1 MFEALTSKLTTIFAQ
16 LGRRG
21 ALTEQD
27 VDEAL
32 REIRLALLEADVNFR
47 VAQELIKRVR
57 ERAVGVDV
65 LRSLSPGQQVI
76 KVVNDELTA
85 TLGGGNQSLKAA
97 SQPPS
102 VLLLAGLQG
111 SGKTTTAAK
120 LALHLRQHGQ
130 RPLLVACDLRRPAA
144 IEQLES
150 LGKQLDIPVYQET
163 TASTPVQIA
172 ENGVRKGQQI
182 NATWVII
189 DSSGRLHV
197 DDELMQELED
207 LKRSV
212 NPSEILMVLDSM
224 TGQDAV
230 QAAQEFHQRIN
241 VTGLILTKLDGD
253 ARGGAALSVT
263 QVTGAPIKFI
273 GTGEKSDALE
283 AFHPDRM
290 ASRILGM
297 GDMLSLIEKAQ
308 ENYAQKET
316 QELEQKIRQSTFDLE
331 DFQNQIQQVKKMGS
345 LSSIM
350 DMIPGL
356 SQMNRRMVP
365 EALDDKQFTKIE
377 ALIASMTPHERQNPE
392 IINGSRRRRIA
403 FGSGTTPQDVNQLI
417 NQFRQTQKMMKQL
430 SSTKGKRNFARLF
443 RPH

>member
-1 MFEALTSKLTTIFAQ
+1 MFETLTSKLTTIFAQ

-57 ERAVGVDV
+57 ERAVGADV

-172 ENGVRKGQQI
+172 KNGVRKGQQI

-207 LKRSV
+207 LKSSV
-212 NPSEILMVLDSM
+212 NPTEILMVLDSM

-230 QAAQEFHQRIN
+230 QVAQEFHQRIN
-241 VTGLILTKLDGD
+241 VTGLVLTKLDGD
-253 ARGGAALSVT
+253 ARGGAALSVA

-316 QELEQKIRQSTFDLE
+316 QELERKVRQSTFDLE

-345 LSSIM
+345 LSNIM

-377 ALIASMTPHERQNPE
+377 ALIASMTPNERQSPE

-430 SSTKGKRNFARLF
+430 SSTKGKRNMARLF

>member
-1 MFEALTSKLTTIFAQ
+1 
-16 LGRRG
+16 
-21 ALTEQD
+21 
-27 VDEAL
+27 
-32 REIRLALLEADVNFR
+32 
-47 VAQELIKRVR
+47 
-57 ERAVGVDV
+57 
-65 LRSLSPGQQVI
+65 
-76 KVVNDELTA
+76 
-85 TLGGGNQSLKAA
+85 
-97 SQPPS
+97 
-102 VLLLAGLQG
+102 
-111 SGKTTTAAK
+111 
-120 LALHLRQHGQ
+120 
-130 RPLLVACDLRRPAA
+130 
-144 IEQLES
+144 
-150 LGKQLDIPVYQET
+150 
-163 TASTPVQIA
+163 
-172 ENGVRKGQQI
+172 
-182 NATWVII
+182 
-189 DSSGRLHV
+189 
-197 DDELMQELED
+197 MQELED
-207 LKRSV
+207 LKSSV
-212 NPSEILMVLDSM
+212 NPTEILMVLDSM

-230 QAAQEFHQRIN
+230 QVAQEFHQRIN
-241 VTGLILTKLDGD
+241 VTGLVLTKLDGD
-253 ARGGAALSVT
+253 ARGGAALSVA

-316 QELEQKIRQSTFDLE
+316 QELERKVRQSTFDLE

-345 LSSIM
+345 LSNIM

-377 ALIASMTPHERQNPE
+377 ALIASMTPNERQSPE

-430 SSTKGKRNFARLF
+430 SSTKGKRNMARLF

>member
-1 MFEALTSKLTTIFAQ
+1 MFETLTSKLTTIFAQ

-57 ERAVGVDV
+57 ERAVGADV

-111 SGKTTTAAK
+111 PGKTTTAAK

-172 ENGVRKGQQI
+172 KNGVRKGQQI

-197 DDELMQELED
+197 DD
-207 LKRSV
+207 
-212 NPSEILMVLDSM
+212 
-224 TGQDAV
+224 
-230 QAAQEFHQRIN
+230 
-241 VTGLILTKLDGD
+241 
-253 ARGGAALSVT
+253 
-263 QVTGAPIKFI
+263 
-273 GTGEKSDALE
+273 
-283 AFHPDRM
+283 
-290 ASRILGM
+290 
-297 GDMLSLIEKAQ
+297 
-308 ENYAQKET
+308 
-316 QELEQKIRQSTFDLE
+316 
-331 DFQNQIQQVKKMGS
+331 
-345 LSSIM
+345 
-350 DMIPGL
+350 
-356 SQMNRRMVP
+356 
-365 EALDDKQFTKIE
+365 
-377 ALIASMTPHERQNPE
+377 
-392 IINGSRRRRIA
+392 
-403 FGSGTTPQDVNQLI
+403 
-417 NQFRQTQKMMKQL
+417 
-430 SSTKGKRNFARLF
+430 
-443 RPH
+443 

>member
-1 MFEALTSKLTTIFAQ
+1 MFETLTNKLTTIFAQ

-57 ERAVGVDV
+57 ERAVGADV

-172 ENGVRKGQQI
+172 KNGVRKGQQI

-207 LKRSV
+207 LKSSV
-212 NPSEILMVLDSM
+212 NPTEILMVLDSM

-230 QAAQEFHQRIN
+230 QVAQEFHQRIN
-241 VTGLILTKLDGD
+241 VTGLVLTKLDGD
-253 ARGGAALSVT
+253 ARGGAALSVA

-345 LSSIM
+345 LSNIM

-377 ALIASMTPHERQNPE
+377 ALIASMTPNERQNPE